1 VDTPMTD
8 ASIENM
14 VKRTG
19 MTEEKAREFLAQTSP
34 QNRLIEPEEV
44 AALAVFLA
52 QENSKGISGQAIN
65 VDGGS
70 VMF

>member
-1 VDTPMTD
+1 MTD

-19 MTEEKAREFLAQTSP
+19 MTEAKAREFLAQTSP

-52 QENSKGISGQAIN
+52 LDSSKGITGQAIN